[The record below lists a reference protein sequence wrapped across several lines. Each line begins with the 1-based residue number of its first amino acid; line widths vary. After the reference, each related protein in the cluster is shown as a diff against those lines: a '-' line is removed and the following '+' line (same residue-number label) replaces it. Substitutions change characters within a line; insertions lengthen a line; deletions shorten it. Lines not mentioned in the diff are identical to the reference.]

1 VRELET
7 NNAED
12 ERLNEIMKREVETLN
27 REIEHY

>member
-1 VRELET
+1 MRELET

-27 REIEHY
+27 REIEHD